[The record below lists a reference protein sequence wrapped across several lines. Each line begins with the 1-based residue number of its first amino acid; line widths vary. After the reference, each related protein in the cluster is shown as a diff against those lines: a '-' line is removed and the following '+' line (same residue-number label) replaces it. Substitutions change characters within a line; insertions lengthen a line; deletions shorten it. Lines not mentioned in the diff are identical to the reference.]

1 MKEKS
6 DRKEYL
12 QNYFKEKT
20 DVIRI
25 RVQKPTGAAI
35 RKAAEESEESLQGYI
50 VNAVHSRMKKEGKPL
65 EISISSNTTGNNEQ

>member
-1 MKEKS
+1 MKDERKKYLIEYEK
-6 DRKEYL
+6 KHL
-12 QNYFKEKT
+12 

-65 EISISSNTTGNNEQ
+65 EISTSSNTTGNNKQ